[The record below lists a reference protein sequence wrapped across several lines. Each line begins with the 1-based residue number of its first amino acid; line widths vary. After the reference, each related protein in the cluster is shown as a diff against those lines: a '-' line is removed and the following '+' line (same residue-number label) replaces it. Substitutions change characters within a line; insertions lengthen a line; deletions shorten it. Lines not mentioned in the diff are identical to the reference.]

1 MPAGCLYVI
10 GDVHGCLDELSVM
23 LDTIGARSTDT
34 VVLLGDY
41 IDRGPNS
48 KGVIDRLL
56 ALERSGP
63 RCVFLK
69 GNHEDMFLAYAGQ
82 RGRHGD
88 AFLFNGGEATLE
100 SYGLRG
106 LQGTALWEALPS
118 DHQAFFRN
126 LVTTFRWQNFLCVH
140 AGLHPGRPLDAQD
153 EEDLLWIRHEWIR
166 ATHSF
171 GFTVVFGHTPVREP
185 FWHWPYKLGI
195 DTGLVYGNALT
206 CVVLPQLEVLQVRRG
221 AHSAVHWVP
230 RK

>member
-1 MPAGCLYVI
+1 MAVGRLYVL
-10 GDVHGCLDELSVM
+10 GDVHGCPDELSVM
-23 LDTIGARSTDT
+23 LDTIHARGTDT

-41 IDRGPNS
+41 IDRGPDS

-82 RGRHGD
+82 RGHYGD

-106 LQGTALWEALPS
+106 LDGLALWEALPA
-118 DHQAFFRN
+118 DHRSFFRG
-126 LVTTFRWQNFLCVH
+126 LVTTYRWQDFLCVH
-140 AGLHPGRPLDAQD
+140 AGLDPRRPLDAQD

-166 ATHSF
+166 ATPNF
-171 GFTVVFGHTPVREP
+171 GVTVIFGHTPMREP
-185 FWHWPYKLGI
+185 YWHWPYKLGI

-206 CVVLPQLEVLQVRRG
+206 CVALPDVEVLQVRRG
-221 AHSAVHWVP
+221 ATSATHWMP
-230 RK
+230 PK